1 MSFTASRAFREG
13 WTAFNRNAVTLV
25 GFSVLAFLVL
35 GLLQAL
41 QLLISTTVLSS
52 SDASPGFAVVLV
64 GLALLQAILGL
75 VISIGLLDGSL
86 RSVRGERVS
95 LLALFRRSSEVPNL
109 VGLNLF
115 ALVATTLGGLV
126 FVLPGIYLAVAYVFA
141 GLALVDGPRCF
152 VDALNLSRRLV
163 TPHWFDIA
171 LFLGAVAAIAVLG
184 YLACLVGGFV
194 SVPVAFCISAAAYQ
208 QLLELS
214 GESDSS
220 PQNR

>member
-1 MSFTASRAFREG
+1 MSFTASKAFREG
-13 WTAFNRNAVTLV
+13 WAAFNRNAVTLV

-64 GLALLQAILGL
+64 GLSLLQAILGL

-95 LLALFRRSSEVPNL
+95 LLALFRRSSEVPNWL
-109 VGLNLF
+109 GLQLF
-115 ALVATTLGGLV
+115 SFVAVTLGTLA
-126 FVLPGIYLAVAYVFA
+126 FVLPGIYLAIAYVFA
-141 GLALVDGPRCF
+141 GLALVDGPRSF
-152 VDALNLSRRLV
+152 TDALILSRRLV
-163 TPHWFDIA
+163 TPHWFDLA
-171 LFLGAVAAIAVLG
+171 LFLAVNAALAAVG
-184 YLACLVGGFV
+184 SLACGVGLFV
-194 SVPVAFCISAAAYQ
+194 SVPVASCVSAAAYQ

-214 GESDSS
+214 GDADVSTE
-220 PQNR
+220 RF